1 MNVGVISRNVGIALI
16 CCAVFMF
23 LSALVAALDGFDSSF
38 SPLLL
43 SGILTMMVGIF
54 PLVFVRRH
62 RDINTREG
70 LAILLIAWFFSCVFS
85 MLPYVLWGGEFSLV
99 NAWFESTSG
108 ITTTGATILDDIE
121 SLPKGLLF
129 WRSSTHYIGG
139 LGVVVFIMMILPS
152 FGTVRF
158 KMSKMDVDDIS
169 KNNYQYKSNKFLRVV
184 VTVYLGI
191 TACSLTALLLAGMP
205 LFDAVNHALSVT
217 ATGGFSIKNASIA
230 AYDSPLIEIILTFFM
245 IVASLHFGLIYA
257 SFATRSFKVFKNPV
271 TKFYLVTILVMG
283 LLVAGNL
290 VASGTIPNVW
300 SALRHSYFTV
310 VSTISTTGFGS
321 TDTNVWPVFSIL
333 ILLYAGIQC
342 GCSGSTTS
350 GLRSD
355 RVYLAFK
362 AARAQVVKMAHPS
375 AVVQVKSD
383 GQAVDRDLIM
393 SVVLYVL
400 IYLFL
405 TLIMAIVYAAF
416 GLDLLTSVSASVSM
430 MSNVGP
436 CFGTFGSSMSSF
448 AAAPEVVKVLMGFQ
462 MIIGRLGIYSLLLVF
477 VLYRKR
483 A

>member
-1 MNVGVISRNVGIALI
+1 MNLGVISRNVGIALI

-43 SGILTMMVGIF
+43 SAILTMMVGLF
-54 PLVFVRRH
+54 PLIFVRRH
-62 RDINTREG
+62 KDINTREG
-70 LAILLIAWFFSCVFS
+70 LAILLIAWFLCCIFA
-85 MLPYVLWGGEFSLV
+85 MLPYVLWGGEFTLV
-99 NAWFESTSG
+99 NAWFESASG
-108 ITTTGATILDDIE
+108 ITTTGATILNDIE
-121 SLPKGLLF
+121 ALPKGLLF

-158 KMSKMDVDDIS
+158 KMSKMDVEDIS
-169 KNNYQYKSNKFLRVV
+169 KNNYQYKSNKFIHVV
-184 VTVYLGI
+184 VTVYAGI
-191 TACSLTALLLAGMP
+191 TICSFVSLLLAGMP
-205 LFDAVNHALSVT
+205 LFDAANHALSVT
-217 ATGGFSIKNASIA
+217 ATGGFSIKNASIG
-230 AYDSPLIEIILTFFM
+230 AYDSPLIEIILIFFM

-257 SFATRSFKVFKNPV
+257 SFATRTFKVLKNPI
-271 TKFYLVTILVMG
+271 TKFYLMTILISG
-283 LLVAGNL
+283 LLVALNL
-290 VASGTIPNVW
+290 VTSGTIPNVW
-300 SALRHSYFTV
+300 EALRHSFFTV

-333 ILLYAGIQC
+333 ILIYAAIQC

-355 RVYLAFK
+355 RVYLTVK
-362 AARAQVVKMAHPS
+362 AARAQLIKIAWPN

-383 GQAVDRDLIM
+383 GQSIDRDMIT
-393 SVVLYVL
+393 SVSLYVL
-400 IYLFL
+400 LYLL
-405 TLIMAIVYAAF
+405 ITLVMSIVYAAF
-416 GLDLLTSVSASVSM
+416 GLDMLTSVSASVSM

-436 CFGTFGSSMSSF
+436 CFGTFGSSMSNF
-448 AAAPEVVKVLMGFQ
+448 AAAPELAKILMGIQ
-462 MIIGRLGIYSLLLVF
+462 MIIGRLGIYSILLVF

>member
-1 MNVGVISRNVGIALI
+1 MNWGVISRNVGIALI
-16 CCAVFMF
+16 CCASFMF
-23 LSALVAALDGFDSSF
+23 LSALVAMLDGFDSSF

-43 SGILTMMVGIF
+43 SAILTMMVGLF
-54 PLVFVRRH
+54 PLIFVHRH

-70 LAILLIAWFFSCVFS
+70 LTILLIAWFMSCIFS
-85 MLPYVLWGGEFSLV
+85 MLPFVLWGGEFSLV
-99 NAWFESTSG
+99 NAWFESASG
-108 ITTTGATILDDIE
+108 ITTTGATILQDIE
-121 SLPKGLLF
+121 ALPKGLLF

-169 KNNYQYKSNKFLRVV
+169 KNHYQYKSNKFVRVV
-184 VTVYLGI
+184 VTVYIGI
-191 TACSLTALLLAGMP
+191 TICSFVSLLLAGMP
-205 LFDAVNHALSVT
+205 LFDAANHALSVT

-230 AYDSPLIEIILTFFM
+230 AYDSPLIEWILIFFM
-245 IVASLHFGLIYA
+245 IVASLHFGLIYS
-257 SFATRSFKVFKNPV
+257 SFATRSFKVLRNPV
-271 TKFYLVTILVMG
+271 TQFYLGTILGVA
-283 LLVAGNL
+283 LLVTANL
-290 VASGTIPNVW
+290 VTSGTIPNVAE
-300 SALRHSYFTV
+300 ALRHSFFTV

-321 TDTNVWPVFSIL
+321 TDTNVWPVFSVLLL
-333 ILLYAGIQC
+333 IYVGIQC

-355 RVYLAFK
+355 RVYLTLK
-362 AARAQVVKMAHPS
+362 AAWAQIVKMAYPT
-375 AVVQVKSD
+375 AVVQVKSE
-383 GQAVDRDLIM
+383 GQAIDREMLS
-393 SVVLYVL
+393 SVSLYVL
-400 IYLFL
+400 LYLIL

-416 GLDLLTSVSASVSM
+416 GLDMITSVSASVSM

-448 AAAPEVVKVLMGFQ
+448 AAAPEAVKVLMGFQ
-462 MIIGRLGIYSLLLVF
+462 MIIGRLGIYSILLVF